1 MCVCVCVCVR
11 VCLCM
16 CLFVCL
22 CVRVFLLCVCI
33 HEHVGVCGRDTSVI
47 IYNLFLIISKNN
59 IFPIY
64 NHEYFQKVFMSSPVF
79 IPPMLNACWIFS
91 THFISEEQ
99 FNRNR
104 LLFVIF
110 KINILQ
116 NINKKI
122 QPLQMRGKKK
132 QKIQETHL
140 IPKGLAQQAI
150 ALRGRQHCNS
160 VVFSRQTLDFWCGP
174 HSEA

>member
-1 MCVCVCVCVR
+1 MHPHRWASLWEELPTQGTRLREKRLKCTSI
-11 VCLCM
+11 
-16 CLFVCL
+16 
-22 CVRVFLLCVCI
+22 FLHRTIPDCI
-33 HEHVGVCGRDTSVI
+33 YTC
-47 IYNLFLIISKNN
+47 F
-59 IFPIY
+59 
-64 NHEYFQKVFMSSPVF
+64 F
-79 IPPMLNACWIFS
+79 I
-91 THFISEEQ
+91 
-99 FNRNR
+99 
-104 LLFVIF
+104 
-110 KINILQ
+110 Q

-174 HSEA
+174 HSEAWAQPALISPCPAGAQHLSPWTQQLIIKACCPTNSRISVRLSYLGSLSTCT